1 MNACLVYLAFTTILL
16 RQDPCRSCDTECRLF
31 LNALE
36 LLIWHLL
43 PGFATRSVYH
53 LHGPVRSHVTVNVIE
68 IYVFSHRDLNLF
80 KRITCCI
87 PGIKPVH
94 M

>member
-1 MNACLVYLAFTTILL
+1 MNGCLVYPAFTAIFL
-16 RQDPCRSCDTECRLF
+16 RQDPCRSFDTEYRLF

-43 PGFATRSVYH
+43 PGSATRSVYH
-53 LHGPVRSHVTVNVIE
+53 LHGPVRSFMTVNVIE
-68 IYVFSHRDLNLF
+68 TYVFSHRDLNLF